1 MRGLLHPATLIA
13 TLALFVALGGTGYAV
28 TQLEANSVGTAQ
40 IRDGAVANA
49 KLADDAVGPAK
60 VKTGGIRRSNV
71 RDGAINAPKIAKGA
85 VTSTG
90 IRDGTI
96 QSWDLGWTVWR
107 DLAAGGGAGAVG
119 TPGASGA
126 SGATGAAGAAGA
138 TGPTG
143 PTGAT
148 GPAGPQGPEG
158 PQGPPGPLGNRA
170 FASFY
175 STDTQVLNAVAPNT
189 NPAPVVLSVAYPWND
204 GVTIASDQ
212 KSLCVAAAGVYNYQF
227 SLQVT
232 KSGTGTDYVDIWPM
246 IGTDGGT
253 FANVPWSNTQLALTV
268 GQRVVAA
275 WNFFFELDAGEC
287 MRLMAYSSDATAEIV
302 ARLAV
307 PGPPALPAVPPAIVT
322 VRQVS

>member
-1 MRGLLHPATLIA
+1 MRSLLHPATLIA

-28 TQLEANSVGTAQ
+28 TQLEPGSVGTVQ
-40 IRDGAVANA
+40 IQDGAVDGA

-60 VKTGGIRRSNV
+60 VKSGGIRRANI
-71 RDGAINAPKIAKGA
+71 RDGAINASKIAKGA

-107 DLAAGGGAGAVG
+107 DLAAGGTGVSGAAGA
-119 TPGASGA
+119 P
-126 SGATGAAGAAGA
+126 GATGAAGAAGATGA

-158 PQGPPGPLGNRA
+158 PQGPPGPLANRA

-189 NPAPVVLSVAYPWND
+189 NPAAVVLSVADSWND
-204 GVTIASDQ
+204 GVTIASDR

-232 KSGTGTDYVDIWPM
+232 KSGAGTDYVDIWPM

-253 FANVPWSNTQLALTV
+253 FANVAWSNTQLALTA

-275 WNFFFELDAGEC
+275 WNFFLDLDAGQC
-287 MRLMAYSSDATAEIV
+287 IRLMAYSSDATAEIV

-322 VRQVS
+322 VRQVG